1 MNFKWIASFNCNAGK
16 DEIIFNSKFIFT
28 EVEILLE
35 ARNNELRWES
45 MNVFKMIKNSLSKLT
60 S

>member
-1 MNFKWIASFNCNAGK
+1 MEIMRFAGK
-16 DEIIFNSKFIFT
+16 DEIIFILKFIFT

-45 MNVFKMIKNSLSKLT
+45 MNVFKMMKIFLLAN
-60 S
+60 